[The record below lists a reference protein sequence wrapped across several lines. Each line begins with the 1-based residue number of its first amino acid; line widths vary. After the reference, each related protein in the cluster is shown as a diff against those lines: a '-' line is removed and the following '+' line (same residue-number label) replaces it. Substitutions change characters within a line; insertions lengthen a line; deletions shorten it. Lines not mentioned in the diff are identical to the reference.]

1 MIKIVNWFTKITA
14 YIPQKIIFRTK
25 YYYEDKKVQSRRIK
39 GPAIIVSNHTAL
51 FDYAIF
57 LFTFFGRTLRYQMA
71 EVLFRKKWLGWFL
84 SCLGGIKVD
93 REVKNFAFIQK
104 SEQILEKGGV
114 VGVFPESRLPKPNET
129 RPLEFK
135 TSVSYLALS
144 TNVPIIPVYTNG
156 SYFKKKRARVMIGK
170 PIYLSDF
177 LDESLDDKQNLEMIT
192 KRLRE
197 EIIRLGE
204 QLNERQEKKKG

>member
-1 MIKIVNWFTKITA
+1 MIRFFNWFTKITA

-71 EVLFRKKWLGWFL
+71 EVLFRKKWLAWFL

-93 REVKNFAFIQK
+93 REAKNFAFIQK

-114 VGVFPESRLPKPNET
+114 VGVFPESRLPKPDET

-144 TNVPIIPVYTNG
+144 SGAPIIPVYTNG

-177 LDESLDDKQNLEMIT
+177 LDESLDDKQNLELVT

>member
-1 MIKIVNWFTKITA
+1 M
-14 YIPQKIIFRTK
+14 
-25 YYYEDKKVQSRRIK
+25 
-39 GPAIIVSNHTAL
+39 
-51 FDYAIF
+51 
-57 LFTFFGRTLRYQMA
+57 
-71 EVLFRKKWLGWFL
+71 
-84 SCLGGIKVD
+84 
-93 REVKNFAFIQK
+93 
-104 SEQILEKGGV
+104 
-114 VGVFPESRLPKPNET
+114 GVFPESRLPKPNET

-144 TNVPIIPVYTNG
+144 SGAPIIPVYTNG
-156 SYFKKKRARVMIGK
+156 SYFNKKRARVMIGK

-177 LDESLDDKQNLEMIT
+177 LDESLDDKQNLELVT